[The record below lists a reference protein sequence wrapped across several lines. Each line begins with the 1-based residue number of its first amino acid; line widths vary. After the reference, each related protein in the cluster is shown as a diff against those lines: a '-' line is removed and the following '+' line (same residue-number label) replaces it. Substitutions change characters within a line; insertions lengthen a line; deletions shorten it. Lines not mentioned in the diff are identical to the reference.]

1 MYLLPEVHNS
11 LHTQLTFV
19 VCQSSVKS
27 DGETGIPEQQ
37 ERMSSSYL
45 AIEESRPAQSN
56 ASQRYSL
63 VALSSN
69 RLTLYR
75 RYHLVAP

>member
-11 LHTQLTFV
+11 LRTQLMFV
-19 VCQSSVKS
+19 ECQSSVKS
-27 DGETGIPEQQ
+27 DDETKIPEQQ
-37 ERMSSSYL
+37 ERMSSSCP

-56 ASQRYSL
+56 ASQKYNL
-63 VALSSN
+63 VVLSSN

-75 RYHLVAP
+75 RYHLVSP